1 MFDKP
6 LIRSVSWARSAAG
19 ISILVTVALA
29 AFATMDRGPG
39 ILINTIVLG
48 GMLALMSMGL
58 ALVLGVL
65 NIPHFALGEFFMI
78 GTLIG
83 YYVFT
88 PLCSYLSANPNAVL
102 AALAPL
108 LAIFS
113 GFLGGGIVGAL
124 SEKLVF
130 SELRKRSRENWVM
143 NSFLLTVGLSVILVN
158 ATQILFGTS
167 FKGIVRYWAGPPFEI
182 YGDFISRDRVFAF
195 LLAIAIIVVFA
206 LFMSRTR
213 TGRAIR
219 AVSQDETGALMV
231 GIDLNAI
238 MVLTMGLS
246 CALAAVAGGSL
257 LFMYPSYPTVGLEPL
272 YMAWF
277 VVILAGL
284 GNVMGA
290 LAGGFIVALLKVLT
304 VEYVGAG
311 WDFVIPSAAIIL
323 VLLFKPNGIFGSEV
337 LGILEK

>member
-1 MFDKP
+1 MLKKS
-6 LIRSVSWARSAAG
+6 LTRIVGWTRSAAG
-19 ISILVTVALA
+19 ITILVAVGLA
-29 AFATMDRGPG
+29 VYATLDRGPY
-39 ILINTIVLG
+39 ILMNTIVTG

-58 ALVLGVL
+58 ALVFGVL

-78 GTLIG
+78 GTLVA

-88 PLCSYLSANPNAVL
+88 PLSTRLAESPNALL
-102 AALAPL
+102 AAGAPL
-108 LAIFS
+108 IAIFAA
-113 GFLGGGIVGAL
+113 FLGGGAAGAL
-124 SEKLVF
+124 SEWLVF

-143 NSFLLTVGLSVILVN
+143 NSFLLTVGLSVVLVN
-158 ATQILFGTS
+158 GTQLLFGTS
-167 FKGIVRYWAGPPFEI
+167 FKGIVRYWGGPPFELF
-182 YGDFISRDRVFAF
+182 GDFLSRDRAFAF
-195 LLAIAIIVVFA
+195 LLAIAIIVAFG
-206 LFMSRTR
+206 LFMGRTR

-246 CALAAVAGGSL
+246 CALAAAAGASL

-277 VVILAGL
+277 VVILVGL
-284 GNVMGA
+284 GNVLGA
-290 LAGGFIVALLKVLT
+290 LTGGFLVALLKVLT

-311 WDFVIPSAAIIL
+311 WDFVIPSAVIIL
-323 VLLFKPNGIFGSEV
+323 VLIFKPNGIFGSEV
-337 LGILEK
+337 RGILEQ

>member
-6 LIRSVSWARSAAG
+6 LKRFVSWARSAAG
-19 ISILVTVALA
+19 ISILVAVALA
-29 AFATMDRGPG
+29 AFATMDRGLS
-39 ILINTIVLG
+39 ILTNTIVLG

-78 GTLIG
+78 GTLVG

-88 PLCSYLSANPNAVL
+88 PLCAYLSANPNAVL

-108 LAIFS
+108 LAIFG

-158 ATQILFGTS
+158 ATQLLFGTS

-195 LLAIAIIVVFA
+195 LLAIAIIVAFG

-219 AVSQDETGALMV
+219 AVSQDETGSLMV

-246 CALAAVAGGSL
+246 CALAAVAGASL
-257 LFMYPSYPTVGLEPL
+257 LFMYPSYPSVGLEPL

-284 GNVMGA
+284 GNVLGA

-304 VEYVGAG
+304 VEYVGGG

-337 LGILEK
+337 RGILEK

>member
-6 LIRSVSWARSAAG
+6 LIRFVAWARSAAG
-19 ISILVTVALA
+19 ITILAAVALA
-29 AFATMDRGPG
+29 AFATMDRGPSV
-39 ILINTIVLG
+39 LINTIVLG

-58 ALVLGVL
+58 ALVFGVL

-78 GTLIG
+78 GTLVA
-83 YYVFT
+83 YYIFT
-88 PLCSYLSANPNAVL
+88 PLSARLAANPNAVL
-102 AALAPL
+102 AAAAPL
-108 LAIFS
+108 VAILG

-124 SEKLVF
+124 SERLVI

-143 NSFLLTVGLSVILVN
+143 NSFLLTVGLSVVLVN
-158 ATQILFGTS
+158 GTQLLFGTS
-167 FKGIVRYWAGPPFEI
+167 FKGIVRYWAGPPFVI
-182 YGDFISRDRVFAF
+182 YGEFISRDRAFAF
-195 LLAIAIIVVFA
+195 LLAIAIFVAFG
-206 LFMSRTR
+206 LFMRRTR

-231 GIDLNAI
+231 GIGLNAI

-246 CALAAVAGGSL
+246 CALAAVAGASL
-257 LFMYPSYPTVGLEPL
+257 LFMYPSYPSVGLEPL

-277 VVILAGL
+277 VVIIVGL

-290 LAGGFIVALLKVLT
+290 LAGGFLVALLKVLT

-311 WDFVIPSAAIIL
+311 WDFVIPSAAMIL
-323 VLLFKPNGIFGSEV
+323 VLIFKPNGIFGSEV
-337 LGILEK
+337 RGILEK